1 MTGSERH
8 RVSPGIEAL
17 LAVIRQWL
25 DKITAAL
32 TNPEL
37 DLRNLRAVLINLKGI
52 IEPDPGIEEAV
63 DRLSEAAS
71 AYLEEVVRAAVM
83 QTEAGDRAV
92 ARRLSAVE
100 MAFAG
105 LRTALAR
112 AKPSAKNRTPGSE

>member
-8 RVSPGIEAL
+8 HRISPGIEAL
-17 LAVIRQWL
+17 LAVLRQWL
-25 DKITAAL
+25 DKITAS

-37 DLRNLRAVLINLKGI
+37 DLRNLRAVLINPKGI

-63 DRLSEAAS
+63 NRLSEAAS
-71 AYLEEVVRAAVM
+71 AYLEEVERAAVM

-92 ARRLSAVE
+92 ARRLNAVE

-105 LRTALAR
+105 LRTGLAR
-112 AKPSAKNRTPGSE
+112 AKPNAQSRTEWLW